1 MLWADCRQAVEL
13 KPDWPKGYTRVGA
26 AAFHLRDWPAAT
38 KAYEKGA
45 PPEPAHALRYQLT
58 LMTLPM
64 LPAHSLY
71 QVHPCSPSSYKSQ

>member
-1 MLWADCRQAVEL
+1 VLWADCRQAVEL

-45 PPEPAHALRYQLT
+45 PPKPAHALRY
-58 LMTLPM
+58 
-64 LPAHSLY
+64 
-71 QVHPCSPSSYKSQ
+71 

>member
-1 MLWADCRQAVEL
+1 MVLLLLRHLHHAVGRPRRQAVEL

-45 PPEPAHALRYQLT
+45 PPEPAHALSYIVR
-58 LMTLPM
+58 LPF
-64 LPAHSLY
+64 P
-71 QVHPCSPSSYKSQ
+71 HP